1 MSKKEVLPYGILI
14 TKICQKC
21 GVEFPVNSSFLKPM
35 GPIDTSSWNRSQK
48 QIEGALSSRKVC
60 RHIAKIKIG
69 EGDSDATIGSSVLA
83 QLCAKFDALDEKN
96 FAQPTLFFE
105 QIS

>member
-1 MSKKEVLPYGILI
+1 M
-14 TKICQKC
+14 
-21 GVEFPVNSSFLKPM
+21 
-35 GPIDTSSWNRSQK
+35 
-48 QIEGALSSRKVC
+48 C

-69 EGDSDATIGSSVLA
+69 EGDSDSTIGSSVLA

-96 FAQPTLFFE
+96 FAQSTLFSE